1 MCSKGVS
8 RLNGGMTVQPDRTQ
22 TPRSAVVTGAARG
35 IGRAI
40 AEALVTAGY
49 EVVVADLDA
58 AQASATADDL
68 GAAAGVAM
76 DVRDPQAHRDVA
88 MLATGIAPLAVWVNN
103 AGVGFDGDLV
113 ELSDEHVRA
122 LIEVN
127 LLGVAW
133 GMRVALSTFGDR
145 GRGDIVNVA
154 SLSGHGPVPGLSVYA
169 ATKAGVVSLT
179 NSVANEVPRG
189 VRVHA
194 VCPDGVATAMV
205 DGMKADGRAK
215 ELVASGGRLL
225 APEDVASA
233 VVAMIGS
240 HRVIRTLPVWRGA
253 VLRAGALAPRTT
265 HLLEPV
271 LRAQGRRRLKK

>member
-1 MCSKGVS
+1 
-8 RLNGGMTVQPDRTQ
+8 MTVPSAGTRGS
-22 TPRSAVVTGAARG
+22 RSAVVTGSARG

-40 AEALVTAGY
+40 AAGLVNAGY
-49 EVVVADLDA
+49 EVVVADLNA
-58 AQASATADDL
+58 AQASATAHEI
-68 GAAAGVAM
+68 GAAAGIAM
-76 DVRDPQAHRDVA
+76 DVRDPQAHRDA
-88 MLATGIAPLAVWVNN
+88 AELAEAIAPLAVWVNN

-113 ELSDEHVRA
+113 NLSDEHVRG

-133 GMRVALSTFGDR
+133 GMRAALSTFGRR
-145 GRGDIVNVA
+145 GGDVVNVA

-179 NSVANEVPRG
+179 SSVASEVPRG

-194 VCPDGVATAMV
+194 VCPDGVSTAMV
-205 DGMKADGRAK
+205 EGMKAGGRAK

-225 APEDVASA
+225 VPEDVAEA
-233 VVAMIGS
+233 VLAMIGA
-240 HRVIRTLPVWRGA
+240 RRIVRTLPVWRGA
-253 VLRAGALAPRTT
+253 LLRAGALAPGTMPA
-265 HLLEPV
+265 LEPV

>member
-8 RLNGGMTVQPDRTQ
+8 RLNGRMTTPSARIQG
-22 TPRSAVVTGAARG
+22 PRSAVVTGSARG

-40 AEALVTAGY
+40 AEGLVTAGY
-49 EVVVADLDA
+49 AVVVADLDA
-58 AQASATADDL
+58 AQASATAREI
-68 GAAAGVAM
+68 GAAAGIAM
-76 DVRDPQAHRDVA
+76 DVRDAQAHRDA
-88 MLATGIAPLAVWVNN
+88 AALAHGIAPLAVWVNN
-103 AGVGFDGDLV
+103 AGVGFDGDLA
-113 ELSDEHVRA
+113 ELSDEHVRS

-133 GMRVALSTFGDR
+133 GMRAALATFDGHGGDV
-145 GRGDIVNVA
+145 VNVA

-179 NSVANEVPRG
+179 SSVASEVPRG

-205 DGMKADGRAK
+205 DGMKAGGRAK

-225 APEDVASA
+225 VPEDVAEA
-233 VVAMIGS
+233 VLALIGS
-240 HRVIRTLPVWRGA
+240 RRIVRTLPAWRG
-253 VLRAGALAPRTT
+253 VMLRAGALAPGTM
-265 HLLEPV
+265 HALEPV